1 LIDHRVEVR
10 KNIFAKKLNDFVRFV
25 AMSFDINKFSFQAAI
40 KLGGVSLTE
49 TPLFKHHYS
58 LRELE
63 SDKVIYREGQ
73 NPRGVYLLKKG
84 KVKISQFSNKGKE
97 QIVYIYRRG
106 ELFGYRPL
114 LCDQTHPVTATT
126 LEDCTYA
133 FIPKNIFLSALDHS
147 PELSRTLLTQLSNE
161 FMVWL
166 NKINVLGQL
175 AVKERTVVA
184 LLILN
189 EKYKKKGKEHLPSV
203 INLSRENLASFCG
216 TTVESLVRVLRVLK
230 DADIISAKGRK
241 ITILDPEA
249 LEGMVGE

>member
-1 LIDHRVEVR
+1 MH
-10 KNIFAKKLNDFVRFV
+10 
-25 AMSFDINKFSFQAAI
+25 
-40 KLGGVSLTE
+40 
-49 TPLFKHHYS
+49 LF
-58 LRELE
+58 
-63 SDKVIYREGQ
+63 
-73 NPRGVYLLKKG
+73 
-84 KVKISQFSNKGKE
+84 
-97 QIVYIYRRG
+97 
-106 ELFGYRPL
+106 
-114 LCDQTHPVTATT
+114 
-126 LEDCTYA
+126 
-133 FIPKNIFLSALDHS
+133 PKDIFLSALDQS

-189 EKYKKKGKEHLPSV
+189 EKYKKIGKEHLPSV

-230 DADIISAKGRK
+230 DAEIISAKGRK